1 MGFDNYVVFFWFAF
15 KLLSTHE
22 GRGLYY
28 WINLSCKIIL
38 QLICQMITSQ
48 WLRSTF
54 HQSRKNWSMW
64 LPSNSHQLVN
74 TEIRFFTQG
83 SLTIGKQTVYA
94 IPVQIEQVA
103 QKPFPWALEK
113 LLDWTNSLQQ
123 RYPSIQYVTTHYL

>member
-1 MGFDNYVVFFWFAF
+1 
-15 KLLSTHE
+15 
-22 GRGLYY
+22 
-28 WINLSCKIIL
+28 
-38 QLICQMITSQ
+38 
-48 WLRSTF
+48 
-54 HQSRKNWSMW
+54 MW

-113 LLDWTNSLQQ
+113 LLD
-123 RYPSIQYVTTHYL
+123 